1 MTKKGRV
8 FSGARPTGRQHLG
21 NYLGAIKNY
30 VAMQD
35 DFDCV
40 YCIVDVHAL
49 TTMETT
55 LELKQNTYDMALDW
69 LAAGIRPEESIVFIQ
84 SHVPQVM
91 ELHTYLSMVTPLGK
105 LTDLPTFKEKVRD
118 NPNNVN
124 YGLVG
129 YPVLMSADILLY
141 KTNFVP
147 VGIDQAPHL
156 EFARECVRSFNY
168 RYNTKALIEPQMK
181 ATEFPK
187 VLGIDGVQKMGK
199 SLNNHIELAGTP
211 EETTARVMTMVTDP
225 QRQRRTD
232 PGNPDVCNVFSLHKM
247 FTPADDVATI
257 NEECRKAGIG
267 CVDCKKKL
275 AANLNTHLEPFRARR
290 VDLDRNPAHIWEIL
304 DDGAKRAGEIA
315 ETTMVEVRS
324 AIGLP

>member
-21 NYLGAIKNY
+21 NYLGAVKNY

-35 DFDCV
+35 DYDCV

-55 LELKQNTYDMALDW
+55 EDLRQNTYDMALDW

-91 ELHTYLSMVTPLGK
+91 ELHTYLSMVSPYGK
-105 LTDLPTFKEKVRD
+105 LIEMPTFKEKVRQ

-129 YPVLMSADILLY
+129 YPVLMTADIVIY
-141 KTNFVP
+141 KSNFVP

-156 EFARECVRSFNY
+156 EFARETVRSFNF
-168 RYNTKALIEPQMK
+168 RYNTKVLIEPQMK

-187 VLGIDGVQKMGK
+187 VLGTDGVNKMGK
-199 SLNNHIELAGTP
+199 SLNNHIELASTP
-211 EETTARVMTMVTDP
+211 EETQKRVMTMVTDP
-225 QRQRRTD
+225 QRLRRTD

-247 FTPADDVATI
+247 FTPADQVAEI
-257 NEECRKAGIG
+257 NVECRRAGIG
-267 CVDCKKKL
+267 CVDCKKIL
-275 AANLNTHLEPFRARR
+275 AANLNANLEPFRARR
-290 VDLDRNPAHIWEIL
+290 AEFDKNPKAVWEIL
-304 DDGAKRAGEIA
+304 DDGAKRARVIA
-315 ETTMVEVRS
+315 EATMVEVRD